1 MKFNWVLT
9 FFSMLIFFSSQST
22 AEQTLS
28 LKENTVID
36 LLFLNDI
43 AGNGQLKKLYFTDVA
58 PIAKAMGYQPIMGF
72 RITKK
77 PIQGNY
83 FPNVLAIAQWPGN
96 MDDRQ
101 NLFDQLL
108 VKVPDL
114 HAKRFDIWSS
124 FSMSNYYVSKDR
136 RLTFKDNKRY
146 VLTAFWQSNEKIFQ
160 GHLKQYIQQI
170 ENAGGKVLIKLSE
183 GSSLFGYLYNP
194 DMTFITEWQDMNAF
208 ERFSQ
213 TTKVNGKN
221 SSGVKHI
228 NEFHLEP
235 IKRKR
240 KPQ

>member
-1 MKFNWVLT
+1 MKFNWVII
-9 FFSMLIFFSSQST
+9 FFSTLIFFSAQT
-22 AEQTLS
+22 KAEQTLS

-43 AGNGQLKKLYFTDVA
+43 ADNGKLKKQYFTDVA

-101 NLFDQLL
+101 KLFEQLL

-124 FSMSNYYVSKDR
+124 FNMSNYYVSKDKT
-136 RLTFKDNKRY
+136 LTFKDDKRY
-146 VLTAFWQSNEKIFQ
+146 VLSAFWQSNEKAFQ
-160 GHLKQYIQQI
+160 DYMAQYVRKV
-170 ENAGGKVLIKLSE
+170 ESAGGKVLIKLNE

-194 DMTFITEWQDMNAF
+194 DFTFITEWNDMSAF

-213 TTKVNGKN
+213 SAKVNN
-221 SSGVKHI
+221 SNNSGVKHI

-235 IKRKR
+235 IKRKS
-240 KPQ
+240 

>member
-1 MKFNWVLT
+1 MKFKWVV
-9 FFSMLIFFSSQST
+9 IFFSSLIFISSQT
-22 AEQTLS
+22 KAGQTLS

-43 AGNGQLKKLYFTDVA
+43 ADNGKLKKQYFIDVA
-58 PIAKAMGYQPIMGF
+58 PTAKAMGYQPLIGF
-72 RITKK
+72 RIKEK

-101 NLFDQLL
+101 KLFEQLL

-124 FSMSNYYVSKDR
+124 FNMSNYYVSSDKTI
-136 RLTFKDNKRY
+136 TFNDDKRY
-146 VLTAFWQSNEKIFQ
+146 VLTAFWQNNENAFQ
-160 GHLKQYIQQI
+160 RYLKQYIQQV
-170 ENAGGKVLIKLSE
+170 EGAGGKVLIKLNE

-194 DMTFITEWQDMNAF
+194 DTTFITEWNNMDAF
-208 ERFSQ
+208 NRFSH
-213 TTKVNGKN
+213 TAKVNSEN
-221 SSGVKHI
+221 VAGVKHV
-228 NEFHLEP
+228 NELHIEP

-240 KPQ
+240 KSQ